1 VSAASSE
8 PERIALFP
16 GSLPSGAIQDVAVNL
31 SAAFAARGYRVDLVA
46 ARVTGAMR
54 APLAPAVRVVDLRAR
69 STRLPWVARKRRR
82 WLLAS
87 VPELTDYLR
96 RERPAV
102 LVGGGSYANL
112 AALLARRLAGTA
124 TRIVFSEQNPLSWA
138 CRNPG
143 RRKLILPLL
152 ARRYYPDAD
161 EIITCSRG
169 IADDLADFARLPRER
184 ISPIHNPVLTGEVVA
199 AAAEPLDHPWFAP
212 GAPPVV
218 LSAARLA
225 VQKDLGTMLRAF
237 ARVRARRAV
246 RLVILGEG
254 GERARLEDLARRL
267 GVAEDVAM
275 PGHVANPLAYMA
287 RAAVFALSSIYE
299 GFGNVLV
306 EALACGRPIVSTDCP
321 GGPREVLDDG
331 RYGRLVAVGDDAAFA
346 AALEQALDVPVDAAG
361 QRRRAADFAVEPIAD
376 RYLAVLLRRSAA
388 RAEAP

>member
-1 VSAASSE
+1 
-8 PERIALFP
+8 
-16 GSLPSGAIQDVAVNL
+16 
-31 SAAFAARGYRVDLVA
+31 
-46 ARVTGAMR
+46 M
-54 APLAPAVRVVDLRAR
+54 
-69 STRLPWVARKRRR
+69 
-82 WLLAS
+82 
-87 VPELTDYLR
+87 
-96 RERPAV
+96 
-102 LVGGGSYANL
+102 
-112 AALLARRLAGTA
+112 
-124 TRIVFSEQNPLSWA
+124 
-138 CRNPG
+138 
-143 RRKLILPLL
+143 
-152 ARRYYPDAD
+152 
-161 EIITCSRG
+161 
-169 IADDLADFARLPRER
+169 
-184 ISPIHNPVLTGEVVA
+184 
-199 AAAEPLDHPWFAP
+199 
-212 GAPPVV
+212 V